1 MTTIALNF
9 KGMQTDRN
17 GGTYMTFIPNKDL
30 TPITIDK
37 DKLIT
42 VKWLPPSDNEKAP
55 KFAMDMFVPI
65 KQEDKKE

>member
-9 KGMQTDRN
+9 KGVQTDKN
-17 GGTYMTFIPNKDL
+17 GNSYMTFVPNKDL

-55 KFAMDMFVPI
+55 KWAMDMFVPI
-65 KQEDKKE
+65 KQDEKKE